1 MIHRQFGSSLREFPR
16 LNVCKFDKQQ
26 TVFQRRIS
34 TIFWRV
40 ENRQCRNLLAQI
52 QAGRR
57 QICRCR
63 AFSKMAITIPRQRTR
78 GHGASI
84 FFYKIA
90 RTTLLGRWNFRK
102 PTQCN
107 CCTIA
112 AIHGSRA
119 VQKAGTSRRN
129 GAYSARSAARR
140 QASASRVLRFPLPHS
155 RPLPS
160 RPDRCWPASGK
171 RGS

>member
-16 LNVCKFDKQQ
+16 LNVCNFDKQQ

-34 TIFWRV
+34 TIFCRV

-63 AFSKMAITIPRQRTR
+63 AFSKMAITIRRQRTR

-90 RTTLLGRWNFRK
+90 RTTLLGRWNSRK
-102 PTQCN
+102 TTSWN

-112 AIHGSRA
+112 PIHGSRA
-119 VQKAGTSRRN
+119 AQKAGTSRPH
-129 GAYSARSAARR
+129 GAYCARSAASR
-140 QASASRVLRFPLPHS
+140 QASALRCLRFPLPDS
-155 RPLPS
+155 RHLTG
-160 RPDRCWPASGK
+160 RPDRSWPASGK
-171 RGS
+171 QRR